1 MTSPD
6 PAPASAVHR
15 DHRRAGTAGR
25 WAAQTARL
33 RVAGSVSLCVAA
45 CHGSWAADAP
55 QGLYAVALASLPDRS
70 APAIEYTTA
79 TYPQLP
85 SAASLEAQQAAGSGA
100 AASALGGT
108 LQSSSITRWMT
119 PEHPR
124 SLGLSLGVST
134 LSGPLASAQPGA
146 AAAVP
151 RSLDMGVRWRSQWD
165 TRRQLD
171 VTAWARAPQNAH
183 TPDAMQ
189 LIWLAQQPSYGTR
202 VEMHWSSSRTGALMP
217 EFGAIGMQLESGSRL
232 VLRAKR
238 GKPMLYY
245 RAKF

>member
-1 MTSPD
+1 MPPSVPM
-6 PAPASAVHR
+6 PVSVARSAAPS
-15 DHRRAGTAGR
+15 AGTWRALT
-25 WAAQTARL
+25 AARAPGL
-33 RVAGSVSLCVAA
+33 RIVAPLSLCMAA
-45 CHGSWAADAP
+45 CTGSWAADTP
-55 QGLYAVALASLPDRS
+55 EGLHAVAMASLPGRA
-70 APAIEYTTA
+70 APALEYHTA

-85 SAASLEAQQAAGSGA
+85 TAASLDAQQAAGGPA
-100 AASALGGT
+100 PALGGT

-119 PEHPR
+119 PEQPR
-124 SLGLSLGVST
+124 SLGVSLGVST
-134 LSGPLASAQPGA
+134 LSGPTAAAQPGA
-146 AAAVP
+146 TAALP

-171 VTAWARAPQNAH
+171 VAAWARAPQNAPA
-183 TPDAMQ
+183 PDAMQ

-202 VEMHWSSSRTGALMP
+202 VEMQWSSARTGALMP